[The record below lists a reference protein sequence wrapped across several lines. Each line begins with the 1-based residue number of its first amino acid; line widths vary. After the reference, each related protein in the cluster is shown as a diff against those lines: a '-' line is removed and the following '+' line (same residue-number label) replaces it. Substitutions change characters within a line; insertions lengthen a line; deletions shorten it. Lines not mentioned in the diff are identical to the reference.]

1 MQELEKKIDS
11 LIKENEQ
18 LLLENAELLDNINKI
33 KDDVSLTISRN
44 KEKEQ
49 ELLGI

>member
-1 MQELEKKIDS
+1 MQELEDKIDS
-11 LIKENEQ
+11 LIKENEK

-33 KDDVSLTISRN
+33 KDDVSLTICRN